1 MKQVK
6 IAVIGG
12 GAAGIMAAISAAKN
26 GANVTVLEAT
36 KRVGNKIL
44 LTGNGKC
51 NFSNLFMDESC
62 YYCKDNS
69 FLKSFFE
76 KFPPEKTWGFFE
88 NAGMLVKNKNGYLY
102 PAGEQASIV
111 LDILRL
117 ELKQTGV
124 SIVTEAKVVKILK
137 NNDVFYVETEN
148 GKKYH
153 YDKVIITTGGRAYPK
168 TGSDGSGYKLAKKL
182 GHSIVPTV
190 PALVQLVGSDNFY
203 KIIAGVRSEGSVK
216 LFIDGKGIRT
226 EHGEIQF
233 TDYGISG
240 IPVFQISRQA
250 SYGLLDKKEVTL
262 YTDVLSD
269 IDTDGIK
276 GLVQFRR
283 TLHRNNTLEEFM
295 CGIANKKLCLLAI
308 KMAGKKPED
317 TVKETSEDMLYNM
330 VLFLK
335 NIRFHIVDTKGYDM
349 AQVTAG
355 GVNILEL
362 DENLQSKCTE
372 NLYFAG
378 EIIDVDGICGG
389 YNLQWAFAS
398 GYIAGYMAAKEK
410 VEQI

>member
-6 IAVIGG
+6 IAVVGG
-12 GAAGIMAAISAAKN
+12 GAAGIMAAICAAKN
-26 GANVTVLEAT
+26 GADVTVFEAT
-36 KRVGNKIL
+36 KRIGNKIL

-62 YYCKDNS
+62 YYCKDNE
-69 FLKSFFE
+69 FLQRIFE

-102 PAGEQASIV
+102 PKGEQASIV

-117 ELKQTGV
+117 QLKKYGV
-124 SIVTEAKVVKILK
+124 SILTETKITKIIKDNRIFVV
-137 NNDVFYVETEN
+137 EAEN
-148 GKKYH
+148 GKEYSF
-153 YDKVIITTGGRAYPK
+153 DKVIITTGGRAYPK
-168 TGSDGSGYKLAKKL
+168 TGSDGNGYKLAKKM

-203 KIIAGVRSEGSVK
+203 KIIAGVRSEGAVR
-216 LFIDGKGIRT
+216 LLIDNKEIRI

-240 IPVFQISRQA
+240 IPVFQVSREA
-250 SYGLLDKKEVTL
+250 AYGLFEKKKVTV
-262 YTDVLSD
+262 YVDVLTD
-269 IDTDGIK
+269 IDADGIK
-276 GLVQFRR
+276 GLVEFRR
-283 TLHRNNTLEEFM
+283 TLHIDNTLEEFM

-308 KMAGKKPED
+308 KMAGKKAEDLVSDMSED
-317 TVKETSEDMLYNM
+317 TLYNM
-330 VLFLK
+330 ISFLK
-335 NIRFHIVDTKGYDM
+335 NMAFHIIDTKGYDT

-355 GVNILEL
+355 GVSVLEL
-362 DENLQSKCTE
+362 DDNLQSKCTE

-389 YNLQWAFAS
+389 YNLQWAFAG
-398 GYIAGYMAAKEK
+398 GYVAGCAAAREK
-410 VEQI
+410 V